1 MLGIEP
7 NCFSTC
13 KATRDRQSPLHM
25 RAIDFFCGTGGFSR
39 GAHAAGFDVSA
50 AFDIDPV
57 LTSSYATNF
66 PNTKIVL
73 QDIGTVT
80 AADAKTAADGEI
92 DLIFGGPPCQGFS
105 SIGRR
110 KKSDPR
116 RTLLQHFFRL
126 VGELSPAAFVM
137 ENVQGLAF
145 KDAKPELESA
155 MALLPETYTI
165 IGPIVLDAADFGA
178 PTKRKRIFVIGYDPL
193 RCEEFDLDT
202 INAVKSQPVNVA
214 EALSGLKEVIES
226 KQLSGFDSCRMLRN
240 AKLSSYAQKQAAP
253 DRTFTGN
260 MKTVHTQRV
269 IDRFATVQP
278 GKADLIGRHPRLSWD
293 GQCPTLRAGTGSD
306 MGSYQSVRPI
316 HPDENRVITVREAA
330 RLQGFPDSHRFHPT
344 IWHSFRMIGNSVSPI
359 IAEAILKIVAQSISS
374 ARLSKK
380 RAA

>member
-1 MLGIEP
+1 M
-7 NCFSTC
+7 
-13 KATRDRQSPLHM
+13 
-25 RAIDFFCGTGGFSR
+25 
-39 GAHAAGFDVSA
+39 
-50 AFDIDPV
+50 
-57 LTSSYATNF
+57 
-66 PNTKIVL
+66 
-73 QDIGTVT
+73 T
-80 AADAKTAADGEI
+80 AADAKKAAGGDI

-110 KKSDPR
+110 KQGDPR

-126 VGELSPAAFVM
+126 VAELKPAAFVM

-145 KDAKPELESA
+145 KDSRPELDSA

-165 IGPIVLDAADFGA
+165 IGPVVLDAADFGA
-178 PTKRKRIFVIGYDPL
+178 PTKRKRIFVIGYDPS
-193 RCEEFDLDT
+193 RCEAFDLDT
-202 INAVKSQPVNVA
+202 INSVKSKPVTVA
-214 EALSGLKEVIES
+214 EALSGLKHVVES
-226 KQLSGFDSCRMLRN
+226 EQQCDFDSCRMPKN
-240 AKLSSYAQKQAAP
+240 AKLSAYAQKQAAP
-253 DRTFTGN
+253 DKSFTGN

-278 GKADLIGRHPRLSWD
+278 GKADLVGRHPRLTWN

-330 RLQGFPDSHRFHPT
+330 RLQGFPDAHRFHPT

-359 IAEAILKIVAQSISS
+359 IAEAILKIIAQRIGN
-374 ARLSKK
+374 ARLAQK